1 MYCPACGS
9 NNCIRSR
16 RRGTKEHML
25 SWFGIVP
32 FRCHDCKHRFSIF
45 YPKFRSDEPDRPR

>member
-1 MYCPACGS
+1 
-9 NNCIRSR
+9 
-16 RRGTKEHML
+16 ML

-45 YPKFRSDEPDRPR
+45 YPKFRSDEPDPPR